1 MVFQFWKFLSR
12 REKQAAFSDLE
23 ALDRKPLCRH
33 TAPLYVVLAAH
44 NSAIRWTQE
53 VTTALMPSL
62 VSYIFGT

>member
-1 MVFQFWKFLSR
+1 MLQFWKFLSW

-33 TAPLYVVLAAH
+33 TAPLYVILAAH

-53 VTTALMPSL
+53 VITVLTPSL
-62 VSYIFGT
+62 FSQIFGT